1 MTRILW
7 ITRINEKPP
16 LGKKI
21 MHRDLP
27 SDSAPAVSPP
37 ATVEDADIAALAQQV
52 ARLGTQLEA
61 ESDRRAAAE
70 HREDEAQ
77 RLLHELI
84 DRLPVGI
91 TIIDAD
97 FIVRAANRSF
107 FRLLELPEDL
117 LKVGDPLEKFVR
129 FSATKGDYGA
139 GDPEEIAREWLA
151 RVRTAPSQKMEWA
164 HRNGRLLEISRTV
177 HAGGGF
183 STIYR
188 DITEQRQREQELA
201 KAKLD
206 AEQANRAKSEFL
218 ANMSH
223 EIRTP
228 MNGVIGM
235 IGLLLDTRLTAEQCE
250 YAEAVRTSADA
261 LLSVINDILDIS
273 KLEANRVELELID
286 FDLVEIVENAV
297 ALMSGRATE
306 RNVELGMFISPAL
319 RQSFHG
325 DPTRLRQ
332 ILLNLVGN
340 AIKFTEA
347 GSVAVDVCFA
357 EKSPLEG
364 TPLLRFEVSDT
375 GIGMA
380 PDVCAKLFQ
389 KFIQADSSVT
399 RRFGGTGLG
408 LAICRELVEL
418 MGGRVG
424 VNSEPG
430 VGSKFWFEVPI
441 AYAANAALKLT
452 KAAPAQL
459 TGMRALVVDDIEM
472 NRRIM
477 TGQLNS
483 IGMHTEAVADAFFA
497 IAALERAHARGEK
510 IDLVLLDQMMPE
522 MSGTDLAQ
530 RIRSMPWGADIK
542 LVLVSSAADPSGRE
556 RLKDRGVDAVLT
568 KPLRQ
573 QILFE
578 CLARVF
584 GTETAANSAAA
595 ASGTAAPTT
604 RPLQVLLAEDNK
616 INQQV
621 ARAILTKAG
630 HTVAVANNGAEAV
643 EAVSASS
650 FEVVLM
656 DIQMPVMDGVQA
668 TAVIRAL
675 PPPACD
681 IPIIALTAHA
691 MVGARQQYLEAG
703 MNDYLSKPLSPS
715 ALLAKLNEIGA
726 KLTARAAAP
735 VAVAALEPTV
745 TIDDGMLD
753 FSAIESLRDSV
764 GSEFGELFQAL
775 LTSVAD
781 GISSIDRL
789 LQAGDLP
796 GVSREAHNLV
806 STAGSV
812 GAAKVR
818 DLARQLEHA
827 SKAGDGEEC
836 LYVLVE
842 LRGTFAHVR
851 RPLREYV
858 AGATTR
864 PLARPS
870 QSCAA

>member
-1 MTRILW
+1 MRGDLTSDAISAV
-7 ITRINEKPP
+7 PP
-16 LGKKI
+16 
-21 MHRDLP
+21 
-27 SDSAPAVSPP
+27 SATA
-37 ATVEDADIAALAQQV
+37 EDTEIAALAQQV

-61 ESDRRAAAE
+61 EGDRRAAAE
-70 HREDEAQ
+70 QRESEAF
-77 RLLHELI
+77 RMLHELI

-91 TIIDAD
+91 TVTDGD
-97 FIVRAANRSF
+97 FVVRAANRSF
-107 FRLLELPEDL
+107 FRLLELPDDL
-117 LKVGDPLEKFVR
+117 LKVGDRLEKFVR

-139 GDPEEIAREWLA
+139 GDPEEIARDWLA

-164 HRNGRLLEISRTV
+164 HRNGRLLEITRTV

-188 DITEQRQREQELA
+188 DITEQRAREEELA
-201 KAKLD
+201 KAKVD

-235 IGLLLDTRLTAEQCE
+235 IGLLLDTRLTAEQRE

-273 KLEANRVELELID
+273 KLEANRVELEMID
-286 FDLVEIVENAV
+286 FDLVEMVENAV
-297 ALMSGRATE
+297 ALMSGRASE
-306 RNVELGMFISPAL
+306 KVIELGMFVSPAL

-340 AIKFTEA
+340 AIKFTET
-347 GSVAVDVCFA
+347 GSVAVDVAVA

-380 PDVCAKLFQ
+380 PDVCATLFQ
-389 KFIQADSSVT
+389 KFIQGDSSVT

-408 LAICRELVEL
+408 LAICRQLAEL
-418 MGGRVG
+418 MGGRIG
-424 VNSEPG
+424 VTSEPG
-430 VGSKFWFEVPI
+430 VGSKFWFEVPV
-441 AYAANAALKLT
+441 AYAANAAPRLT

-459 TGMRALVVDDIEM
+459 MGMRALVVDDIEM

-483 IGMHTEAVADAFFA
+483 IGMHTEAAADAFFA
-497 IAALERAHARGEK
+497 VAALERAHARGEK

-522 MSGTDLAQ
+522 MSGTDLAR

-542 LVLVSSAADPSGRE
+542 LVLVSSAADHSGGE
-556 RLKDRGVDAVLT
+556 RPGDRGVDAVLT

-584 GTETAANSAAA
+584 GNETAGNSAAA
-595 ASGTAAPTT
+595 ATVPAAQTA
-604 RPLQVLLAEDNK
+604 RPLHLLLAEDNK

-630 HTVAVANNGAEAV
+630 HSIAIANNGAEAV
-643 EAVSASS
+643 EAVTAGS
-650 FEVVLM
+650 FDVVLM

-668 TAVIRAL
+668 TGMIRAL

-691 MVGARQQYLEAG
+691 MVGARQQYLDSG
-703 MNDYLSKPLSPS
+703 MNDYLSKPLSPA

-726 KLTARAAAP
+726 KLAMVAAP
-735 VAVAALEPTV
+735 PAPIEVAVLEPNVTV
-745 TIDDGMLD
+745 DDSMLD
-753 FSAIESLRDSV
+753 STAIEALRDNL
-764 GSEFGELFQAL
+764 GSAFGDLFQAL

-781 GISSIDRL
+781 SISSIDGL

-796 GVSREAHNLV
+796 GVGREAHNLV

-812 GAAKVR
+812 GAAKVCE
-818 DLARQLEHA
+818 LARQLEQ
-827 SKAGDGEEC
+827 SSRSGDGEEC

-842 LRGTFAHVR
+842 LRGAFAQAR
-851 RPLREYV
+851 RPLREFV
-858 AGATTR
+858 AGSTTR
-864 PLARPS
+864 PQEHLSR
-870 QSCAA
+870 SCAA